1 MLVYDIEVTPD
12 QLEKLLTQRE
22 CATLERKE
30 SARELPRSLFE
41 SVCTKISP
49 NPSRVTFRSL
59 GDYQR
64 GEVPQFSPC
73 HSTLRRYRQAS
84 PSPTS

>member
-30 SARELPRSLFE
+30 SARELPRKRPLQ
-41 SVCTKISP
+41 
-49 NPSRVTFRSL
+49 NPSNRHT
-59 GDYQR
+59 
-64 GEVPQFSPC
+64 GEG
-73 HSTLRRYRQAS
+73 RY
-84 PSPTS
+84 PGNY